1 MDFKQYPCY
10 KDSGVEWLGE
20 VPEHWK
26 ILQTRHLFSFG
37 KGLTITKENLSD
49 EGIPCINYGEI
60 HSKYGFEFNPSDN
73 PLKCV
78 SHDFIESNKNCL
90 LNEGDFVF
98 ADTSEDLDG
107 SGNFSYLNQESI
119 VFAGYHSII
128 ARLKNQKNNARFF
141 AYLFDSQAYRNQVRT
156 EMKGVKVFSVSQG
169 VLKSRFAWLPP
180 NEEQVKIISFLDS
193 ETSRIDNLI
202 AKQEKLIEKLE
213 EHRKSV
219 ISHAVTKGLD
229 PNAKMKDSGVEWLG
243 EVPETWKVTYLKYQT
258 KKITSGKT
266 PLGGA
271 TVYTDSGVT
280 FLRSQNIYNDGL
292 HLEDVSY
299 IPDHIHQDMKGSEVY
314 TNDILLN
321 ITGASIGRT
330 CLVESEIG
338 TANVNQHV
346 CIIRPKYVYHA
357 KWISM
362 FLKANAAQSQISFYQ
377 NGAGREGLNFSQIG
391 NIRLPLPSMEEQC
404 QILESIEAKSL
415 KIEKLISKQKELI
428 AKLKSY
434 RTSIISH
441 AVTGKIDV
449 RDLVA

>member
-1 MDFKQYPCY
+1 MDFKGYPSY

-78 SHDFIESNKNCL
+78 SHDYIESNKNCL
-90 LNEGDFVF
+90 LNEGDFIF
-98 ADTSEDLDG
+98 ADTSEDLEG

-128 ARLKNQKNNARFF
+128 ARLKNHKNNARFF

-169 VLKSRFAWLPP
+169 VLKTRFAWLPP
-180 NEEQVKIISFLDS
+180 NEEQVKIVSFLDS

-219 ISHAVTKGLD
+219 IYHAVTKGLD
-229 PNAKMKDSGVEWLG
+229 PNVPMKDSGVEWLG
-243 EVPETWKVTYLKYQT
+243 KVPEHWNMLKSSYIFKVSKGKNAALLTKEYCATREQIYPVYSGQTENSGLMGMTDSYEYDCEENGGILSTTVGAKAMSVKYLDHKFNLSQNCMIIFSKNNDVYNNKFYYYFFQPLFHFYRNQIPDFMQPSFRMEDFYSYKIVSLT
-258 KKITSGKT
+258 LDEQKKI
-266 PLGGA
+266 
-271 TVYTDSGVT
+271 
-280 FLRSQNIYNDGL
+280 
-292 HLEDVSY
+292 
-299 IPDHIHQDMKGSEVY
+299 
-314 TNDILLN
+314 
-321 ITGASIGRT
+321 
-330 CLVESEIG
+330 VEYLDFE
-338 TANVNQHV
+338 NQ
-346 CIIRPKYVYHA
+346 K
-357 KWISM
+357 
-362 FLKANAAQSQISFYQ
+362 FDN
-377 NGAGREGLNFSQIG
+377 
-391 NIRLPLPSMEEQC
+391 
-404 QILESIEAKSL
+404 
-415 KIEKLISKQKELI
+415 LISKQQTLI
-428 AKLKSY
+428 EKLKEY